1 MLSHEFDIKKFTND
15 AYVVIKTTT
24 LKWTRDDDAE
34 EKKEFFYKMMN
45 FFFLC
50 DENEND
56 YSQTF
61 KKKRIDIIKSW
72 KKFKIE
78 TFKTMI

>member
-1 MLSHEFDIKKFTND
+1 MLFREFDIKKFTND
-15 AYVVIKTTT
+15 AYVVMKTMT

-34 EKKEFFYKMMN
+34 KKKRFFYRMMN
-45 FFFLC
+45 LFFFC

-61 KKKRIDIIKSW
+61 KKKRIDIIKNSRR
-72 KKFKIE
+72 FKIE
-78 TFKTMI
+78 VFKTMI